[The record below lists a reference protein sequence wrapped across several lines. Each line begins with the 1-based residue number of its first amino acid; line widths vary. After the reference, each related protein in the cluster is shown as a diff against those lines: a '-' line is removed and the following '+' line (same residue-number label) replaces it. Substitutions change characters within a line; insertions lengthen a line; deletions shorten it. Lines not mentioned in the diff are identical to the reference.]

1 MKRAY
6 RLGTGCAA
14 SPLSRTLG
22 RSARKE
28 EAAFP
33 RRRPLWF
40 RASASRQ
47 PIFKTPERDHQIRKA
62 NCVQAKLEMDVAA
75 LDISELMHALS
86 KACQIAFKRLG
97 CSSAQNTDER
107 RDLLLCVS
115 QDRPSR
121 CRTAD
126 EREKFTPPHGPYPK
140 AKDHGKYSRSG
151 VFAVEK
157 APIHVRFGS
166 LADIAISS
174 HNVRFTPDNG
184 HGSARF

>member
-1 MKRAY
+1 MSALPPKADI
-6 RLGTGCAA
+6 AA
-14 SPLSRTLG
+14 PSSNVRFTPKSGHSPLFNYFVGLSRTPRHEQKLS
-22 RSARKE
+22 RST
-28 EAAFP
+28 
-33 RRRPLWF
+33 
-40 RASASRQ
+40 
-47 PIFKTPERDHQIRKA
+47 I
-62 NCVQAKLEMDVAA
+62 
-75 LDISELMHALS
+75 
-86 KACQIAFKRLG
+86 KRLG

-151 VFAVEK
+151 MFAVEK

-174 HNVRFTPDNG
+174 HNVRFTPDCG